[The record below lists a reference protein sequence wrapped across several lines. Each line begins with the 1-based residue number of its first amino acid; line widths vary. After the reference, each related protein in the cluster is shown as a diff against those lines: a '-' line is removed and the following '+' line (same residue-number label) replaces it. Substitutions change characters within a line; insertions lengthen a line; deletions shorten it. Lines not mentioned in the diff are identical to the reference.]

1 MEPPAPKKALT
12 AAQRKLVMENL
23 QWACKVVTRLA
34 ARCRRALAPG
44 EVQQIGHLGLS
55 EAAQRYDPSLGVPF
69 TGFALKPVRGAV
81 MKALNVELRFHG
93 PLFTAAEHWAPE
105 GDPFEET
112 DESARDTLYAMASE
126 GATAMMFRIVGAAT
140 HGLSTGGE
148 DRAIEEVMRSRL
160 REALARVPARPR
172 EVLERR
178 HLQGQEIAEVAGD
191 MGISPITVRRD
202 HEKGMTKLRKL
213 LGADA
218 RAEEP
223 DEAEERED

>member
-44 EVQQIGHLGLS
+44 EVQQIAHLGLS

-105 GDPFEET
+105 GDLFEET
-112 DESARDTLYAMASE
+112 DESARDTLYARARE
-126 GATAMMFRIVGAAT
+126 GATAMMFGIVARPP
-140 HGLSTGGE
+140 TGSPPAGKTG
-148 DRAIEEVMRSRL
+148 RSR
-160 REALARVPARPR
+160 R
-172 EVLERR
+172 
-178 HLQGQEIAEVAGD
+178 
-191 MGISPITVRRD
+191 
-202 HEKGMTKLRKL
+202 
-213 LGADA
+213 
-218 RAEEP
+218 
-223 DEAEERED
+223 